1 MIFQTYRKLPPLSIN
16 ALTEPKMKKV
26 LIALDYDAAA
36 QTIAEQGYAL
46 AKALGATA
54 ILLHVVADPDYY
66 SSEFYYPIMGFA
78 GFLNID
84 PMRLDVMNEI
94 KTNSYDFLN
103 KTKQHLGD
111 DNIQTLVA
119 DGDFA
124 EAIIDTIQDKQ
135 ADILVIGSHSKRWL
149 EGILTGSL
157 TETIM
162 HHTEIPLY
170 IIPTK
175 KSTS

>member
-1 MIFQTYRKLPPLSIN
+1 
-16 ALTEPKMKKV
+16 MKKV

-46 AKALGATA
+46 AKALGATTL
-54 ILLHVVADPDYY
+54 LLHVVADPAYY
-66 SSEFYYPIMGFA
+66 SSEVFYPIMGFA
-78 GFLNID
+78 GFMNID
-84 PMRLDVMNEI
+84 PMRVDVMKDI
-94 KTNSYDFLN
+94 KTDSYEFLD

-111 DNIQTLVA
+111 DTIQTLVVE
-119 DGDFA
+119 GDFG
-124 EAIIDTIQDKQ
+124 EAIIDTIKEQQ

-149 EGILTGSL
+149 ATVLTGSL

-175 KSTS
+175 NAAS